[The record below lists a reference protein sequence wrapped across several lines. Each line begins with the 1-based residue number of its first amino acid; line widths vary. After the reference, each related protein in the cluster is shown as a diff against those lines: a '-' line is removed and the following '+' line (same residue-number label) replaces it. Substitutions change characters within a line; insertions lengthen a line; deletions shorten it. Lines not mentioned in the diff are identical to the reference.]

1 MANLVL
7 RRLTWLGPFTVIVS
21 VAAVLATRFI
31 AVTLLRPDPGFMP
44 LTLTPVIFDTVLFV
58 TLAVL
63 VFRRVAVRGSLPPAL
78 LAIAGARILT
88 LDPIPAYRAIAGRV
102 LLVSFLLV
110 SFLPDIAIAVSGRAS
125 WSDAVALATLHV
137 AAWAVFVPMLTRLTI
152 PRPPAILPG
161 NV

>member
-21 VAAVLATRFI
+21 VAAVLAARFI

-102 LLVSFLLV
+102 LLVSFL
-110 SFLPDIAIAVSGRAS
+110 PDIAIAVSGRAS

-137 AAWAVFVPMLTRLTI
+137 AAWAVCVPMLTRLTI